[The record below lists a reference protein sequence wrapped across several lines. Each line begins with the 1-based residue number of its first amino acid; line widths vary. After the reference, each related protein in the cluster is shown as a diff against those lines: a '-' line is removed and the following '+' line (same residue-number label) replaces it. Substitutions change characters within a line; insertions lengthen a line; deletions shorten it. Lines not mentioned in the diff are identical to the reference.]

1 LVIIRPENIKNEL
14 ELKQLFHN
22 IKIFNQSH
30 ITFYKN
36 IFEVNMTVD
45 SIKFHEFKILLNTID
60 LKCSDR
66 IITIFKN
73 LFPNINRVAVSHSN
87 FLKIIKILR
96 NIKLSDF
103 NILINKEDHSKL
115 NEILTFIPKG
125 SHFDYKLI
133 RIVKTK
139 NNKIMY
145 NFLLIDGDNYLE
157 LSDNLIA
164 YFKSFDNTL
173 DKLIDSCKL
182 KALSNI

>member
-1 LVIIRPENIKNEL
+1 MIAIRPENIKNEN

-22 IKIFNQSH
+22 IKIFNQSNG
-30 ITFYKN
+30 TFYKN
-36 IFEVNMTVD
+36 IFEINILLNN
-45 SIKFHEFKILLNTID
+45 IKFNELKILLNNIN

-66 IITIFKN
+66 VITIFKN
-73 LFPNINRVAVSHSN
+73 LFPKVNRIAINQSN
-87 FLKIIKILR
+87 FLKITKILR
-96 NIKLSDF
+96 NVKISDF
-103 NILINKEDHSKL
+103 DISINEQDYSKL
-115 NEILTFIPKG
+115 KEMISFLPKG

-133 RIVKTK
+133 RVIKTK
-139 NNKIMY
+139 NDTVKY
-145 NFLLIDGDNYLE
+145 NFLLVDSDNYLE

>member
-1 LVIIRPENIKNEL
+1 MIAIRPENIKNEN

-22 IKIFNQSH
+22 IKVFNQSDAM
-30 ITFYKN
+30 FYKN
-36 IFEVNMTVD
+36 IFEINILLNN
-45 SIKFHEFKILLNTID
+45 IKFNELKILLNNIN

-66 IITIFKN
+66 VITIFKN
-73 LFPNINRVAVSHSN
+73 LFPKVNRIAVNQSN
-87 FLKIIKILR
+87 FLKITKILR
-96 NIKLSDF
+96 NVKTSDF
-103 NILINKEDHSKL
+103 DISINEQDYSKL
-115 NEILTFIPKG
+115 KEMIKFLPKG

-133 RIVKTK
+133 RIIKTK
-139 NNKIMY
+139 NDTIKY
-145 NFLLIDGDNYLE
+145 NFLLIDSDNYLE